1 MNIIKKLDRVTQWAG
16 EKMGQ
21 ETKTAASEDFKAL
34 ELEMALRH
42 DGESANA
49 LRGLFIDSFYRNGQI
64 AQVYDD
70 LHQVTF
76 KAQRN

>member
-21 ETKTAASEDFKAL
+21 ETKTAASDEFKAL

-42 DGESANA
+42 DGEFGPCIAWP
-49 LRGLFIDSFYRNGQI
+49 FYIDTYKEWTNCTSR
-64 AQVYDD
+64 
-70 LHQVTF
+70 
-76 KAQRN
+76 

>member
-21 ETKTAASEDFKAL
+21 ETKTAASDEFKAL

-42 DGESANA
+42 DGEFGQFNA
-49 LRGLFIDSFYRNGQI
+49 WPLADVF
-64 AQVYDD
+64 
-70 LHQVTF
+70 
-76 KAQRN
+76 